1 MPARYFFT
9 SVARVSPLA
18 QSTFCVE
25 AQSRDK
31 WQTGDYVACEVEIAT
46 GIKHL
51 ELTTGRIVHVVPGDC
66 FVAAL
71 GKRAATLESTGD
83 WREVGPDG
91 RLHLLTGAGLVGKI
105 ISRSPFLPAP
115 MAIRYRGHVVLDGE
129 KATMRRF
136 TRFAHHRS
144 FATPTI
150 LLAGTSMS
158 CGKTTAGQ
166 TLVRRLVRS
175 GRRVLAAKVTG
186 AARYRDMQSMADAG
200 AEWIYDFVDAGLP
213 STVHPEDEYRQLAG
227 ELLSRMAGDPADV
240 AIIELGAS
248 PLEPYN
254 GTAARELLAGVTRC
268 TVLAASDAYAARG
281 LIDAAG
287 MRPDLICGPAA
298 NTRAGIVFAEQIC
311 GVKTLNLSNAADYEE
326 LDWFLEEHLTG

>member
-1 MPARYFFT
+1 MRVRYFFT

-18 QSTFCVE
+18 QSTFDVE
-25 AQSRDK
+25 AQPLDA
-31 WQTGDYVACEVEIAT
+31 WETGDYVVCEVEIAT

-51 ELTTGRIVHVVPGDC
+51 ELTTGRMVHVGSGDR
-66 FVAAL
+66 FIAAL

-83 WREVGPDG
+83 WREVGADD

-115 MAIRYRGHVVLDGE
+115 MGIRYQGHVVLGGE

-136 TRFAHHRS
+136 TRSAEERPFH
-144 FATPTI
+144 TPTI

-166 TLVRRLVRS
+166 TLVRRLVHS
-175 GRRVLAAKVTG
+175 GRRVLAAKITG
-186 AARYRDMQSMADAG
+186 AARYRDIQSMADAG

-213 STVHPEDEYRQLAG
+213 STVHPEAEYRQAAA
-227 ELLSRMAGDPADV
+227 ELLSRMAGEPADV

-248 PLEPYN
+248 PMEPYN
-254 GTAARELLAGVTRC
+254 GAAARELLAGATRC

-281 LIDAAG
+281 LTDASG

-326 LDWFLEEHLTG
+326 LDWFLEERLSA